1 MLGVRIRA
9 LFGRSW
15 AILLVELAVL
25 AVLAAGAAAVIW
37 WPNDDPKPPAT
48 AAVPTPLD
56 LPKVDSTAPVLM
68 PGSPGEP
75 AKTAQA
81 NEVSPLPRPPHNA
94 ADIRFVTMMIPHHE
108 QALVMAKLVADRGE
122 NPKLKLIAERILV
135 AQEPELKTMDTWL
148 FDRGL
153 DRNSGG
159 NHGHTMRGM
168 QSAEAL
174 NALTAARG
182 AAFDKMFVDMM
193 TDHHEGAIEM
203 AEAALGYGS
212 DVIINEMATS
222 VIAEQRVEINRMRE
236 VLAGTAE

>member
-1 MLGVRIRA
+1 
-9 LFGRSW
+9 
-15 AILLVELAVL
+15 
-25 AVLAAGAAAVIW
+25 
-37 WPNDDPKPPAT
+37 
-48 AAVPTPLD
+48 
-56 LPKVDSTAPVLM
+56 
-68 PGSPGEP
+68 
-75 AKTAQA
+75 
-81 NEVSPLPRPPHNA
+81 
-94 ADIRFVTMMIPHHE
+94 
-108 QALVMAKLVADRGE
+108 MAKLVADRGE

-135 AQEPELKTMDTWL
+135 AQEPEIKTMDTWL

-203 AEAALGYGS
+203 AEEALGYGS